1 MRDGV
6 KGGFCWEGEGKGDG
20 EGGVMMCLGM
30 ESRGVWQ
37 SEIVFNRQ
45 MADWGDQS
53 WAEML
58 SPTAACFAQGGWA

>member
-6 KGGFCWEGEGKGDG
+6 KGRWFCGEGEGEG

-37 SEIVFNRQ
+37 SQIVFNRQ
-45 MADWGDQS
+45 MADFG
-53 WAEML
+53 
-58 SPTAACFAQGGWA
+58 